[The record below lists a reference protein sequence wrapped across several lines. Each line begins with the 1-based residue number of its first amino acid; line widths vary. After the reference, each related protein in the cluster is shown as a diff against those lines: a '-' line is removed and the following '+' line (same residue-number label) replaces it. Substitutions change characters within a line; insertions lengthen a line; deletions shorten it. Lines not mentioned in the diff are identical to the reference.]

1 MRTGTL
7 GGGRDPRA
15 GQPER
20 GNHNACKEGGRPTGA
35 SRSAAS
41 MLKIICLT
49 AALGAAMMSTA
60 AAADLTFD
68 GRTAR
73 ADVAAD
79 GGFRLSSGQSV
90 VAIGAQPM
98 RSQTG
103 SVMFDALFALAQQEL
118 AADRVEAIRDPAF
131 NQGNPVPCA
140 CFQTGERWP
149 YVWTRDVSF
158 AADLALS
165 RLDPVRTR
173 QSLQFKLSA
182 ARDGHTPGLFVAQD
196 TGSGGSWPISSDRVV
211 WFLAAR
217 GLLDSTPFASQ
228 TWEALQATLAQDRAM
243 VFDARVGL
251 YRGETSFLDWR
262 EQTYPDW
269 TREDVRFIGD
279 SFALSTN
286 VLHYQALRLAEK
298 MAREVGDERAVTYA
312 AWADALAR
320 QIDARFWREDAGMY
334 MSYIGE
340 AAHPVPYA
348 KYDLLGMSLGVL
360 ADVFP
365 ADRARRALANYPV
378 VEGGSPVVWPQEAQ
392 QPIYHNRA
400 VWPFVSA
407 YSLRAARRVDDAA
420 RIRLEIESLM
430 RGSALAGSNME
441 NYEMRRLAVHVDEGA
456 LSGPVVNSPR
466 QLWSVA
472 GYLSMVLEGVFGV
485 EADGTVAPKLPVAL
499 VPQLFGARSSIELD
513 DGTTRYVLKRPR
525 TLDGAL
531 LVAKKI
537 VRKGN
542 TVTVQL
548 EPLADPPAAASAGD
562 TPRASA
568 FRPDQ
573 AGPSAFAPATPAA
586 PRPQKRG
593 KTWTVV
599 VPAHHQLWQD
609 GMPVGGTTHTLTD
622 NGHQHCLSLTR
633 REGALESLHSPTTC
647 VGPQQR
653 LAGAAAWTWTAPAP
667 TRVRVRLRYDNPN
680 GPINTGV
687 TAAVKQLEVQCAG
700 QPAQR
705 ATLAMPHSVGA
716 QESTAAEFDLPRGRC
731 RFSLAQGFNMSAL
744 EHFAQ
749 YNGGKGG
756 RDGMLNAATVSALLI
771 APIAG
776 DAEVVR

>member
-1 MRTGTL
+1 
-7 GGGRDPRA
+7 
-15 GQPER
+15 
-20 GNHNACKEGGRPTGA
+20 
-35 SRSAAS
+35 
-41 MLKIICLT
+41 MLKMICLT
-49 AALGAAMMSTA
+49 AALGLALGSTA
-60 AAADLTFD
+60 TAADLTFD

-73 ADVAAD
+73 ASSTAAGGFQLHAPQGDVA
-79 GGFRLSSGQSV
+79 
-90 VAIGAQPM
+90 VAAQPM
-98 RSQTG
+98 RSRTD
-103 SVMFDALFALAQQEL
+103 SVLFDALFALAQQEMD
-118 AADRVEAIRDPAF
+118 ADRVDAIRDPAF
-131 NQGNPVPCA
+131 NQGNPVPCD

-158 AADLALS
+158 AADLALA

-217 GLLDSTPFASQ
+217 GLLADRAFADQ
-228 TWEALQATLAQDRAM
+228 VWQALQGTLARDRAA
-243 VFDARVGL
+243 VFDPQIGL

-269 TREDVRFIGD
+269 TRQDVRFIGE

-286 VLHYQALRLAEK
+286 VLHYQALRLAERL
-298 MAREVGDERAVTYA
+298 ARERGDGRASDYA
-312 AWADALAR
+312 GWADALAT
-320 QIDARFWREDAGMY
+320 QINARFWREDAGQY

-348 KYDLLGMSLGVL
+348 KYDLLAISLGVL

-365 ADRARRALANYPV
+365 ADRARRALASYPA

-407 YSLRAARRVDDAA
+407 YSLRAARHLDDPV
-420 RIRLEIESLM
+420 RIQREIESLM
-430 RGSALAGSNME
+430 RGTALAGSNME

-485 EADGTVAPKLPVAL
+485 EADGSVAPKLPTAL
-499 VPQLFGARSSIELD
+499 VPQLFGKRSSIELD

-525 TLDGAL
+525 KLEGAL
-531 LVAKKI
+531 LVAKNI
-537 VRKGN
+537 VRKNN

-548 EPLADPPAAASAGD
+548 APQPHLAAPAPAPGRAEPRSAALAPAPAPASAAAYAPT
-562 TPRASA
+562 TP
-568 FRPDQ
+568 
-573 AGPSAFAPATPAA
+573 TA
-586 PRPQKRG
+586 PRPVKRG
-593 KTWTVV
+593 NTWSIPI
-599 VPAHHQLWQD
+599 PATHVLWLD
-609 GMPVGGTTHTLTD
+609 GREVTTAAPLTLRD
-622 NGHQHCLSLTR
+622 DGHQHCLSLTR
-633 REGALESLHSPTTC
+633 RDGALESLHSPMTC

-653 LAGAAAWTWTAPAP
+653 LTGAATWRWTAPQP

-687 TAAVKQLEVQCAG
+687 TAAVKQLVVQCPG

-705 ATLAMPHSVGA
+705 ATVVMPHSVGP
-716 QESTAAEFDLPRGRC
+716 QDSTAAEFDLPKGNC
-731 RFSLAQGFNMSAL
+731 RFTLEEGFNMSAL
-744 EHFAQ
+744 AHFST

-756 RDGMLNAATVSALLI
+756 RDGVLNQAKVSALLI
-771 APIAG
+771 APIATA
-776 DAEVVR
+776 AEPAR